1 MTTGRNVASMTNS
14 PAAGPTFD
22 PATVKAVVFD
32 IGGVFTYPHYRPVEA
47 KLTEL
52 GLATPADTIEYRRA
66 HHVGVH
72 ALAHATGP
80 FDEFDEREQDF
91 WAVYDHAYAR
101 SLGVP
106 DELLEAYR
114 TVVRSTWNWAH
125 QENIDAFHRLHATG
139 IKTAI
144 VSNNSGTA
152 PEQMIQHGV
161 CQVLAGGPL
170 PRVYAIIDSSLVGVA
185 KPDPMIMAPALYALG
200 VEAGEALY
208 VGDTVQADVAGAVAA
223 GMQVVQLD
231 PFDTHAE
238 YAHSRVVDVQEII
251 DQLAA
256 AGSI

>member
-1 MTTGRNVASMTNS
+1 MTTSENGA
-14 PAAGPTFD
+14 TFD

-32 IGGVFTYPHYRPVEA
+32 IGGVFTYPHFGPVET

-52 GLATPADTIEYRRA
+52 GLDLPNDKTAYRQA

-72 ALAHATGP
+72 ALANATGP
-80 FDEFDEREQDF
+80 FDEFDERLQDF
-91 WAVYDHAYAR
+91 WKVYDDAYAR
-101 SLGVP
+101 TLGVP
-106 DELLEAYR
+106 EEHLEASR
-114 TVVRSTWNWAH
+114 VAIRGAWNWPH
-125 QENIDAFHRLHATG
+125 QANIDAFHRLHATG
-139 IKTAI
+139 MPTAI

-152 PEQMIQHGV
+152 PQQMAEHGV

-208 VGDTVQADVAGAVAA
+208 VGDTVQADVIGARNA

-231 PFDTHAE
+231 PFDTHAD
-238 YAHSRVVDVQEII
+238 YDHTRLPDVAAIV
-251 DQLAA
+251 DQLATA
-256 AGSI
+256 